1 VLGVTRLPPWFEQTL
16 SIFEPAFSD
25 SRNAE
30 SLKHLVSALILAET
44 QWTVSE
50 LSQGISRPD
59 GNAKSRRAYDY
70 FFGGADWSATDLAQ
84 CHAEYVFDQLQV
96 GAGDDVLL
104 HIDDTFAG
112 KTGDATDG
120 VVRLYN
126 PVAGETELGNKLVIS
141 CLQIGD
147 VYVPYLAQMYVPEDL
162 APDFDEPFKKKTEI
176 AVEDIVTPLQLPAG
190 AALTVVFDS
199 AYYGDE
205 RAVAIQN
212 QGDNVVC
219 RLKSDKHVSPLGVV
233 WTQRVDAFA
242 STLEYESTT
251 ITVRGK
257 EKTYDVASEIVEI
270 EGVGPVKIVAS
281 ETDDTTRHYLSTDL
295 GRSAAE
301 ILELVEHRWNIET
314 VHEESNAKFGFKQYQ
329 LEGKQAIERY
339 LQIVFLAWT
348 LVTFAERANVAF
360 WEERGGLSVRLDYA
374 KQAYLV
380 ETLLEITEEV
390 APSLPRAERREQ
402 LHELVREFS
411 WSSLA
416 NSFIAI
422 SKAYTPSSGL
432 CGFYVGLIRESY
444 FDKTNTAPLFKL
456 SPVR

>member
-1 VLGVTRLPPWFEQTL
+1 MLGVTRLPPWFKQAFST
-16 SIFEPAFSD
+16 FEPAFSD
-25 SRNAE
+25 SRNAD
-30 SLKHLVSALILAET
+30 SFKHLVSALILAET
-44 QWTVSE
+44 QWTVSG

-70 FFGGADWSATDLAQ
+70 FFEGADWSATDLAQ
-84 CHAEYVFDQLQV
+84 YHAEYVFDQLQV
-96 GAGDDVLL
+96 GANDDILL

-120 VVRLYN
+120 VARLYN
-126 PVAGETELGNKLVIS
+126 PVAGETELGNKLVTS
-141 CLQIGD
+141 CLQVGD
-147 VYVPYLAQMYVPEDL
+147 IYVPYLARMYVPEDL
-162 APDFDEPFKKKTEI
+162 APDFEEPFKKKTEI
-176 AVEDIVTPLQLPAG
+176 AVEEIVTPLQLPAG

-205 RAVAIQN
+205 RVVTIQD
-212 QGDNVVC
+212 QGHDVVC
-219 RLKSDKHVSPLGVV
+219 RLKSGKHVSLQDVV
-233 WTQRVDAFA
+233 WTQRVDARA

-257 EKTYDVASEIVEI
+257 EKTYDVASEVVEI
-270 EGVGPVKIVAS
+270 EDVGPVKIVAS
-281 ETDDTTRHYLSTDL
+281 KTDDTTRHYLSTDL

-339 LQIVFLAWT
+339 IQLVFLAWT

-360 WEERGGLSVRLDYA
+360 WEEQGGLSVRLDHA
-374 KQAYLV
+374 KEAYLV
-380 ETLLEITEEV
+380 ETLLEIFEEV
-390 APSLPRAERREQ
+390 APLLPRAERREQ

-411 WSSLA
+411 WSSFVK
-416 NSFIAI
+416 SFLTVFRT
-422 SKAYTPSSGL
+422 YTPLNERS
-432 CGFYVGLIRESY
+432 GFYTALI
-444 FDKTNTAPLFKL
+444 
-456 SPVR
+456 

>member
-1 VLGVTRLPPWFEQTL
+1 VLGVTRFPPWFEQAFAT
-16 SIFEPAFSD
+16 FEPAFSD
-25 SRNAE
+25 SRNAD
-30 SLKHLVSALILAET
+30 SLKHLVSTLIHGET
-44 QWTVSE
+44 QWTVSG

-70 FFGGADWSATDLAQ
+70 FFSGADWSTTDLVQ
-84 CHAEYVFDQLQV
+84 YHAEYVFDHLQV
-96 GAGDDVLL
+96 GPGDDVLL
-104 HIDDTFAG
+104 HIDDTFVP

-120 VVRLYN
+120 VARLYN
-126 PVAGETELGNKLVIS
+126 PVEGETELGNKLVTS
-141 CLQIGD
+141 CLQVGD
-147 VYVPYLAQMYVPEDL
+147 VYVPYRARMYVPEDL

-205 RAVAIQN
+205 RAATIQN
-212 QGDNVVC
+212 QGHDVVC
-219 RLKSDKHVSPLGVV
+219 RLKSDKHVSPQGVV
-233 WTQRVDAFA
+233 WARRVDAFA

-257 EKTYDVASEIVEI
+257 EKTYDVASKIVEI
-270 EGVGPVKIVAS
+270 EGVGPVKVVAS
-281 ETDDTTRHYLSTDL
+281 KTEDTTRHYLSTDL

-329 LEGKQAIERY
+329 LERKQAIERY
-339 LQIVFLAWT
+339 LQLVFLAWT

-360 WEERGGLSVRLDYA
+360 WEERGGLSVRLDHA
-374 KQAYLV
+374 KEAYLV

-416 NSFIAI
+416 NLFVAAL
-422 SKAYTPSSGL
+422 KTYTPSRTQR
-432 CGFYVGLIRESY
+432 GFY
-444 FDKTNTAPLFKL
+444 
-456 SPVR
+456 

>member
-1 VLGVTRLPPWFEQTL
+1 VLGVTRLPPWFKQAFST
-16 SIFEPAFSD
+16 FEPAFFD
-25 SRNAE
+25 SRNAD
-30 SLKHLVSALILAET
+30 SFKHLVSALILAET
-44 QWTVSE
+44 QWTVSG

-70 FFGGADWSATDLAQ
+70 FFEGADWSATDLAQ
-84 CHAEYVFDQLQV
+84 YHAEYVFDQLQV
-96 GAGDDVLL
+96 GANDDILL

-120 VVRLYN
+120 VARLYN
-126 PVAGETELGNKLVIS
+126 PVAGETEQGNKLVTS
-141 CLQIGD
+141 CLQVGD
-147 VYVPYLAQMYVPEDL
+147 VYVPYLARMYVPEDL

-176 AVEDIVTPLQLPAG
+176 AVEEIVTPLQLPAG

-205 RAVAIQN
+205 RVVTIQD
-212 QGDNVVC
+212 QGHDVVC
-219 RLKSDKHVSPLGVV
+219 RLKSDKHVSLQDVV
-233 WTQRVDAFA
+233 WTQRVDARA

-257 EKTYDVASEIVEI
+257 EKTYDVASEVVEI
-270 EGVGPVKIVAS
+270 EDVGPVKIVAS
-281 ETDDTTRHYLSTDL
+281 KTDDTTRHYLSTDL

-339 LQIVFLAWT
+339 IQLVFLAWT

-360 WEERGGLSVRLDYA
+360 WEERGGLSVRLDHA
-374 KQAYLV
+374 KEAYLV
-380 ETLLEITEEV
+380 ETLLEIFEEV
-390 APSLPRAERREQ
+390 APLLPRAERREQ

-411 WSSLA
+411 WSSFVK
-416 NSFIAI
+416 SFLTVFRT
-422 SKAYTPSSGL
+422 YTPLNERS
-432 CGFYVGLIRESY
+432 GFYTALI
-444 FDKTNTAPLFKL
+444 
-456 SPVR
+456 